1 MTEDQPKTFCYIH
14 PTVETALRCNQCG
27 EYICAKCAVHTPTGY
42 RCNAC
47 IRQQQK
53 KFDTSQPMDLVFAV
67 VVAGVLSFLG
77 SLVIS
82 WVVGFW
88 GFLSI
93 FLAPIAGTI
102 IGEAARKVT
111 GRRRSKKL
119 FQAVWMATAVG
130 ALPLFIFNLLIF
142 LLTLGSGAGGWLS
155 ILRPVWFGYYLVT
168 VTTTAYF
175 RISGQPLRLKR

>member
-1 MTEDQPKTFCYIH
+1 MTEDHAKTFCHIH

-27 EYICAKCAVHTPTGY
+27 EYICANCAVHTPTGY
-42 RCNAC
+42 RCKTC

-53 KFDTSQPMDLVFAV
+53 KYDTSQPMDIVFAV
-67 VVAGVLSFLG
+67 AVAGVLSFLG
-77 SLVIS
+77 SLVVS

-111 GRRRSKKL
+111 GRRRAKKL
-119 FQAVWMATAVG
+119 FAAVAVATAVG
-130 ALPLFIFNLLIF
+130 ALPLFLFHLLFF
-142 LLTLGSGAGGWLS
+142 LLSLGSGAGGWLS

-168 VTTTAYF
+168 ATTTAYF
-175 RISGQPLRLKR
+175 RLSGQPLRWKR